1 MRDVERLRE
10 KNEFALDDRQIAG
23 LLAGAL
29 LLFGAVFALGLLVGK
44 HLAAQTQP
52 ALATTELVP
61 VERKPTARLPEPPA
75 PPAKQAVDAPPPA
88 PKQAAAVVPAPKP
101 AVIVPPPPR
110 PVSIPA
116 AAAPPAAL
124 APPPG
129 DPGDFTIQVGAS
141 KDRVE
146 AQRLVQ
152 RARAAGLKAY
162 VTEAELG
169 EKGTWYR
176 VRVGAF
182 KDKDSASRF
191 RHDVER
197 ELRVA
202 AVVMS
207 TH

>member
-1 MRDVERLRE
+1 MRDMERLRE

-23 LLAGAL
+23 LVAGAL
-29 LLFGAVFALGLLVGK
+29 LLLGAVYALGLLVGK
-44 HLAAQTQP
+44 HLAAQAQP

-61 VERKPTARLPEPPA
+61 VERKLAARLPEPAA
-75 PPAKQAVDAPPPA
+75 PPAKQAADAPPPA
-88 PKQAAAVVPAPKP
+88 LKQAAAVVPAPKS
-101 AVIVPPPPR
+101 AVVVLPPPR

-141 KDRVE
+141 KDRAE

-162 VTEAELG
+162 VTEAERS
-169 EKGTWYR
+169 EER
-176 VRVGAF
+176 RVG
-182 KDKDSASRF
+182 
-191 RHDVER
+191 
-197 ELRVA
+197 
-202 AVVMS
+202 
-207 TH
+207 

>member
-23 LLAGAL
+23 LAAGAL
-29 LLFGAVFALGLLVGK
+29 LLLGAVFALGLLVGK
-44 HLAAQTQP
+44 HLAAQAQP
-52 ALATTELVP
+52 ALATAELVP
-61 VERKPTARLPEPPA
+61 VERKPAARLPEPAA
-75 PPAKQAVDAPPPA
+75 PPAKQSVDAPA
-88 PKQAAAVVPAPKP
+88 PKPPAAVVPAPKP
-101 AVIVPPPPR
+101 AVVVPPPQR
-110 PVSIPA
+110 PVSIA
-116 AAAPPAAL
+116 AAGAPPAAL

-141 KDRVE
+141 KDRTE

-169 EKGTWYR
+169 AKGTWYR